1 MSQCYVADCSGAQQ
15 PRLEQIQLKRDAA
28 MSPSARILIGLALGL
43 IGGIGYSLLDA
54 GADSLLPSVIEPI
67 GTLWVNAIRMTVIPL
82 LMALMITAIAGQ
94 ETTGIVAELGGKTMA
109 LFVAMI
115 VASSFFTFLVAPP
128 LIAMLNIDPEASRLL
143 LESTASENVGSTEL
157 PPFRDWLVALIPINP
172 IRAAVNNAVLP
183 LMIFTGLFSMALL
196 KIEDKL
202 RSTVVDFFSAIKE
215 TMFVLIAWIMV
226 IAPVG
231 IFALVFPL
239 AATLGV
245 SAISVLGSFIVIV
258 CALITLITLTL
269 YPLAARV
276 AGIPVKEF
284 ARALAPAQIVGFST
298 RSSLAALPASFTAT
312 EALGVPNKV
321 SGVVLPIAVTLFKFA
336 SPIGRTA
343 GTYFVARLYGI
354 DLAFYELF
362 IVAAAIGLFSF
373 YSPAIPSGGLLIMA
387 PVYISLGLPVEGIGI
402 LIAIDLVV
410 DMFITAANVSANV
423 TAAVVLSGG
432 SLDRP
437 WVGTSVESDG

>member
-1 MSQCYVADCSGAQQ
+1 MSS
-15 PRLEQIQLKRDAA
+15 
-28 MSPSARILIGLALGL
+28 SARILLGLAFGL
-43 IGGIGYSLLDA
+43 VGGISFSLLDA
-54 GADSLLPSVIEPI
+54 NADSVLPSVIEPI

-94 ETTGIVAELGGKTMA
+94 ETTGVVAELGGKTMG

-115 VASSFFTFLVAPP
+115 AASSLFVFLVAPP
-128 LIAMLNIDPEASRLL
+128 LIAMLSIDPEASSRL
-143 LESTASENVGSTEL
+143 LESTATENIGSSAL

-196 KIEDKL
+196 KIGSEQ
-202 RSTVVDFFSAIKE
+202 RAHVVGFFTAIKE
-215 TMFVLIAWIMV
+215 TMFVLIAWIM
-226 IAPVG
+226 ILAPVG

-258 CALITLITLTL
+258 CALITIFTLAL
-269 YPLAARV
+269 YPLATYMS
-276 AGIPVKEF
+276 GIGLRDF
-284 ARALAPAQIVGFST
+284 ARALAPAQIIGFST
-298 RSSLAALPASFTAT
+298 RSSLAAMPACFTAT
-312 EALGVPNKV
+312 EALGISSKV

-343 GTYFVARLYGI
+343 GTYFVASLYGI
-354 DLAFYELF
+354 DLTIVELF

-402 LIAIDLVV
+402 LIAIDLIV

-423 TAAVVLSGG
+423 TVAAILSGKA
-432 SLDRP
+432 S
-437 WVGTSVESDG
+437 

>member
-1 MSQCYVADCSGAQQ
+1 MN
-15 PRLEQIQLKRDAA
+15 
-28 MSPSARILIGLALGL
+28 PSTRILLGLALGL
-43 IGGIGYSLLDA
+43 IGGIGYSLLDSA
-54 GADSLLPSVIEPI
+54 SDSVLPSIIEPI

-94 ETTGIVAELGGKTMA
+94 ETTGIVAQLGGKTMG
-109 LFVAMI
+109 LFIAMI
-115 VASSFFTFLVAPP
+115 VASSLFVFLVAPP
-128 LIAMLNIDPEASRLL
+128 LIAMLNIDPEASRRL
-143 LESTASENVGSTEL
+143 LESTATENLTSTEL

-196 KIEDKL
+196 KIEDQQ
-202 RSTVVDFFSAIKE
+202 RVNIVGFFSAIKE
-215 TMFVLIAWIMV
+215 AMFVLIAWIMTL
-226 IAPVG
+226 APVG

-245 SAISVLGSFIVIV
+245 SAISVLGSFIFIV
-258 CALITLITLTL
+258 CALITVFTLAL
-269 YPLAARV
+269 YPLAIYVGGLSLR
-276 AGIPVKEF
+276 EF
-284 ARALAPAQIVGFST
+284 ARALAPAQILGFSA
-298 RSSLAALPASFTAT
+298 RSSLAALPASFAAT
-312 EALGVPNKV
+312 EALGISSKV

-343 GTYFVARLYGI
+343 GTYFVASLYGI
-354 DLAFYELF
+354 DLTIYELF

-387 PVYISLGLPVEGIGI
+387 PVYISLGLPVQGIGI
-402 LIAIDLVV
+402 LIAIDLIV

-423 TAAVVLSGG
+423 TVAAIISNKA
-432 SLDRP
+432 R
-437 WVGTSVESDG
+437 